1 MAGPLWGKYR
11 GVVTNSVDPK
21 KLGRVMV
28 SIPSVTGNETAWAM
42 PCVPFSGTRPSK
54 REIPPVGTPVWV
66 EFEGGDVSRPIWV
79 GRFWVK

>member
-11 GVVTNSVDPK
+11 GVVTNSVDPR

-28 SIPSVTGNETAWAM
+28 SVPAMTGNETWAM
-42 PCVPFSGTRPSK
+42 PCAPYSGRRLTK

-66 EFEGGDVSRPIWV
+66 EFEGGNVSRPIWA
-79 GRFWVK
+79 GRFWTK